1 MCSEEKLDCRADD
14 TIKCIKHQLGE
25 GQSPTAAEVVV
36 VESRT
41 RSTEY
46 KRKAVVMM
54 ERISLQKK
62 TLLQFFFSREAYI
75 SLTKKERAHHGLALI
90 LVVVTRSS
98 RAEQASQQRI
108 DCMDFNNNSNSIND
122 QRVINSV
129 SRVGQITDRSTTH
142 AWSTVRSS
150 TADTFLICMP

>member
-54 ERISLQKK
+54 ERISLQ
-62 TLLQFFFSREAYI
+62 
-75 SLTKKERAHHGLALI
+75 
-90 LVVVTRSS
+90 
-98 RAEQASQQRI
+98 
-108 DCMDFNNNSNSIND
+108 
-122 QRVINSV
+122 
-129 SRVGQITDRSTTH
+129 
-142 AWSTVRSS
+142 
-150 TADTFLICMP
+150 